1 MRIEAYNQ
9 IQQIYNNS
17 KVQKTAKAEKTGRMD
32 AVQIPSFG
40 KDIQTAKQALS
51 ETSDIREDV
60 VSPLRQSVQNGT
72 YDVDDDSFADK
83 LLNGYSI

>member
-9 IQQIYNNS
+9 IQQIYNSS
-17 KVQKTAKAEKTGRMD
+17 KVQKAAKTEKTSRMD
-32 AVQIPSFG
+32 AVQISSIG
-40 KDIQTAKQALS
+40 KDIQAAKQALN

-83 LLNGYSI
+83 LLDGYSV